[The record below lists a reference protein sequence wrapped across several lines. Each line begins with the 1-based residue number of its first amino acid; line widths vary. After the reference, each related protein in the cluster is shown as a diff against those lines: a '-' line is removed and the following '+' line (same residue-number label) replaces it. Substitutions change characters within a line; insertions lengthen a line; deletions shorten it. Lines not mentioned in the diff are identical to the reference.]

1 MATTINWDCKTV
13 ECYSSMGGHTNV
25 IYNVHWRVTGT
36 SDTVYEEGYLYTDSS
51 FGIQAL
57 DTSDLSGFTEFSNLT
72 HSDIISWTKSA
83 LGSSQVT
90 AIETEVK
97 SKIDN
102 YTNPSS
108 ITLTVKD

>member
-13 ECYSSMGGHTNV
+13 ECYSSMGGHTDV
-25 IYNVHWRVTGT
+25 IYQVHWRVTGT
-36 SDTVYEEGYLYTDSS
+36 SDTLDPDGDAYMDSS
-51 FGIQAL
+51 IGIQAL

-72 HSDIISWTKSA
+72 HSDIISWTKAA
-83 LGSSQVT
+83 LGSTQVT

-102 YTNPSS
+102 YANPSLL
-108 ITLTVKD
+108 TLTVKD

>member
-13 ECYSSMGGHTNV
+13 ECYSSMGGHTDV
-25 IYNVHWRVTGT
+25 IYQVHWRVTGT
-36 SDTVYEEGYLYTDSS
+36 SDTLDPDGDAYMDSS
-51 FGIQAL
+51 IGIQAL
-57 DTSDLSGFTEFSNLT
+57 DTSDLSGFTAFSNLT
-72 HSDIISWTKSA
+72 NSDIISWTKTA

-102 YTNPSS
+102 YINPSS
-108 ITLTVKD
+108 VTLTVKD